1 MSGGKEESRSRSDI
15 GRFALGGSRMNV
27 AILDTDGTI
36 VATNREWEEFG
47 RANGLAT
54 PTLGVNYLDACDGAD
69 DPEVRRTATGLR
81 DVLAGERSEFT
92 LEYPCHSPD
101 ERRWFVM
108 HAVRASGAEQYVVV
122 THANVTDRR
131 EHEFYLERYLTTI
144 RNVPL
149 VLFAFDADGTFT
161 LSEGRGLEAL
171 GLVDGEVVGDS
182 VFDRYADYPGVVA
195 DCRRALSGE
204 RVHATREVDD
214 AIFEVVYQPMVDGS
228 DEVDHVVGVARDVTK
243 RERHERVFAALSDL
257 TRVLM
262 EAETADEV
270 CELAVEGAEKVL
282 DLPDTLLAL
291 FDESSGTLLPRART
305 RRADPHPN
313 ELLAD
318 EGVAWVSFTENEPR
332 FVGDTAILPLGNHG
346 VFVTTVTDD
355 TALDVAEL
363 CTAAVES
370 ALGRAK
376 RERMLREQEAT
387 LRRQNAALERLN
399 ELNEGIR
406 RIDRA
411 LVEARTRE
419 EIERAVCRRLTSGGS
434 YRFAWIGEDDPASG
448 VVLPREW
455 AGVERGFLDAI
466 AVETDAEASDPT
478 AITLGTGRAHVVQD
492 VLRDPASETWR
503 REALKR
509 GYRSACSLPLSY
521 GDAVYGVLTVYS
533 DRAGTFDKL
542 ERSVLEDVS
551 QTVAYAINAVESKK
565 ALAGGE
571 VIELEFDVS
580 DPTVVFVAVARETG
594 GYVEFVGVVSKPNGT
609 LQSIFTVRN
618 AETDAVREVAARSL
632 EAIGV
637 ELVSDRDDVAVFAAT
652 LTESSFVATLID
664 HGAVPE
670 TFVADGSSGR
680 VIVRL
685 SANADVR
692 TFVEVLRT
700 RFPDVKLRS
709 RRQRERPW
717 ASGDFEPMLAEMLT
731 DRQRE
736 VLEMAY
742 YGGFF
747 DSPRKSTGAELGR
760 SLGISQPTFQ
770 HHLRAAER
778 KLLRRLIA
786 EGDV

>member
-1 MSGGKEESRSRSDI
+1 MSGGKGERRSRSDI
-15 GRFALGGSRMNV
+15 GGVALGASPVNV
-27 AILDTDGTI
+27 AILNTDGTI

-47 RANGLAT
+47 RANGLVT
-54 PTLGVNYLDACDGAD
+54 PTLGANYLDVCDGAD
-69 DPEVRRTATGLR
+69 NPEVRRTATGLR
-81 DVLAGERSEFT
+81 DVLAGKRPEFT

-101 ERRWFVM
+101 ERHWFLM
-108 HAVRASGAEQYVVV
+108 RAIRASGAEPYVVV
-122 THANVTDRR
+122 THTNVTERR
-131 EHEFYLERYLTTI
+131 EHEFRLERYLTTI

-149 VLFAFDADGTFT
+149 VLFAFDSDGSFT

-171 GLVDGEVVGDS
+171 DLVDGEVVGDS
-182 VFDRYADYPGVVA
+182 VFDRYEGYPDIVA

-204 RVHATREVDD
+204 RVHATREVND
-214 AIFEVVYQPMVDGS
+214 AIFEVVYQPVLDDL

-243 RERHERVFAALSDL
+243 RERHEQIFAALSDL

-262 EAETADEV
+262 EARTADEV
-270 CELAVEGAEKVL
+270 CELAVEGAEEVL

-291 FDESSGTLLPRART
+291 YDESSGTLLPRART
-305 RRADPHPN
+305 RRAEPLPN
-313 ELLAD
+313 GLLAN
-318 EGVAWVSFTENEPR
+318 EGVAWASFTENEPR
-332 FVGDTAILPLGNHG
+332 FVGDIVVLPLGNHG

-363 CTAAVES
+363 CAAAVES

-434 YRFAWIGEDDPASG
+434 YRFAWIGQDDPASG

-455 AGVERGFLDAI
+455 SGVERGFLDAI
-466 AVETDAEASDPT
+466 TVRTDDDGSDPT
-478 AITLGTGRAHVVQD
+478 GITLGTGRAHVVQD

-509 GYRSACSLPLSY
+509 GYRSVCALPLSY

-533 DRAGTFDKL
+533 DRVGTFDKL

-551 QTVAYAINAVESKK
+551 QTVGYAINAVESKK

-580 DPTVVFVAVARETG
+580 DPTVVFVNIARETG
-594 GYVEFVGVVSKPNGT
+594 GCVEFVGVVSKPNGT
-609 LQSIFTVRN
+609 LKSIFTVRN
-618 AETDAVREVAARSL
+618 AAPDAVREVAARSL
-632 EAIGV
+632 EVAGV
-637 ELVSDRDDVAVFAAT
+637 ELVSNRDDVAVFAAT
-652 LTESSFVATLID
+652 LTESSFVATLLD

-670 TFVADGSSGR
+670 TFVADGLPGQ
-680 VIVRL
+680 VVVRL
-685 SANADVR
+685 SADADVR

-700 RFPDVKLRS
+700 RFPDMKLRS

-717 ASGDFEPMLAEMLT
+717 SSSDFEPMLAETLT

-747 DSPRKSTGAELGR
+747 DSPRKSTGEEVGR

-778 KLLRRLIA
+778 KLLRRLVD
-786 EGDV
+786 ESDL